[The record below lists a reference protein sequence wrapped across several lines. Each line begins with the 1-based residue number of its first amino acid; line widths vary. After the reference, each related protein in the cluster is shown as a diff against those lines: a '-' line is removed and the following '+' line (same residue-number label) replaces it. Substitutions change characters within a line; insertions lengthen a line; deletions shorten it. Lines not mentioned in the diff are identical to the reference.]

1 MTLRSVLNNLVPM
14 IAATVLVFVF
24 SCGAPLESADEV
36 SGIFQ
41 STQTLGDK
49 MTELCANV
57 GNRPQEPNLS
67 GLDFESNEC
76 ASAGYQSQDL
86 TGLREIA
93 FASISST
100 DSNLNATADEG
111 EGSFNLRTRVE
122 LWLNR
127 PLLRLVSIILPSLKD
142 KSDSVLNGGGSAVQN
157 QDNTKFKVKILEK
170 PVFDKENYSLVTQFE
185 LESKKSDNGMIDVR
199 NRFTLR
205 GELIDKKFLFATIT
219 TNEDQPVESS
229 LLKKAKIAVF
239 VIPHAK
245 DIYIDI
251 VSNVEFHSFGVD
263 EVMKR
268 EITKIF
274 GKAMKSI
281 PELLNEAESKV
292 R

>member
-1 MTLRSVLNNLVPM
+1 MPYILPKFLPL
-14 IAATVLVFVF
+14 IAPTVLVFAF

-49 MTELCANV
+49 MTELCAKM
-57 GNRPQEPNLS
+57 GNRQQEPNLS
-67 GLDFESNEC
+67 GLEFDANEC

-86 TGLREIA
+86 VGLREIA
-93 FASISST
+93 FASISSK
-100 DSNLNATADEG
+100 DSNLNATADQG

-157 QDNTKFKVKILEK
+157 QDNTKFKIKILEK
-170 PVFDKENYSLVTQFE
+170 PVFDKESYLLVTQFE
-185 LESKKSDNGMIDVR
+185 LESKKSDNGLIDVR

-205 GELIDKKFLFATIT
+205 GELVDKKFLFATVT

-268 EITKIF
+268 EIIKIF

-281 PELLNEAESKV
+281 PELLNQAESKA